1 MVDSAIIP
9 LRACARPS
17 VPPGLAPYDLIAE
30 KWSRGRKLLRR
41 ERPYVDRFIALASP
55 GGHILDVGC
64 GSGSPIAR
72 HLLDRGYRVTGVD
85 GSLEML
91 RLARTNCP
99 EAELIHKEMTEFD
112 PPDRYEGIV
121 AWDSLF
127 HVPRVHHGP
136 LFQSF
141 HRWLAPGAP
150 LLVSVGGS
158 ETEFTDQ
165 MFGVDFFYSAHAPD
179 ATVALLREAGF
190 EILVAEIDDPS
201 SRGHFAVVCRKAAH
215 SAETAGGTGQLG
227 ESE

>member
-1 MVDSAIIP
+1 
-9 LRACARPS
+9 

-30 KWSRGRKLLRR
+30 KWSRARKLLPR

-72 HLLDRGYRVTGVD
+72 HLLDRGYRITGVD
-85 GSLEML
+85 ASREML

-99 EAELIHKEMTEFD
+99 EAQLIHKEMTELD

-127 HVPRVHHGP
+127 HVPREHHGR

-158 ETEFTDQ
+158 ESEFTDQ
-165 MFGVDFFYSAHAPD
+165 MFGVDFFYSAHSPD
-179 ATVALLREAGF
+179 TSVALLREARF
-190 EILVAEIDDPS
+190 EILVAETDDPS
-201 SRGHFAVVCRKAAH
+201 SRGHFAVLCLKAAH
-215 SAETAGGTGQLG
+215 ATEATGGPGQFRKP
-227 ESE
+227 E